1 MLRRRVSQEI
11 KLQASKVAEDITCER
26 HYMKMNPS
34 NPNAIEF
41 DPRFLVF
48 EFTYSL
54 LLRKSQVILVHKF
67 MEQLRNS
74 GSMCHQMIMGA
85 GKTTVVTPLL
95 ALMLADGKSLVMQ
108 VVPHALLEFSRG
120 VMREK
125 FAAVVRKPV
134 FTFSFDRSTPIS
146 RDLYLKLCKA
156 RDSKAIVCAT
166 PTSVKSFML
175 KFVEM
180 MRYLEEKKYGGRQ
193 KKGGFFSLSNI
204 ARRFKDSSVIME
216 MKVNPEDV
224 YYCAEILKLFRTG
237 VMLLDEVD
245 LILHPLKSELNWPIG
260 LKEPID
266 FSSSRIGSGLRW
278 DVQWHVLDAIFYA
291 SSKRMSVAFKD
302 SREAVTILESI
313 ANLIQVGISNKY
325 IQQTP
330 HLVLLNKPFYHREM
344 KLLMARWQLLYLRN
358 KRLPSVEDKHL
369 LSYMVNGPMK
379 DREAASAVSVALD
392 DEYMKLL
399 NLSHDL
405 LNNFLPFTLG
415 KIDRVSFGLLSKQD
429 LKNSLDRGQNVSLTR
444 RLTAIPYVGKDI
456 PSRASQFSHPDVVIG
471 LTILAFRYEGL
482 RFSDFENVL
491 LELRERLDSEYGPF
505 HKRPSSLRF
514 VQWVEEAGGKVR
526 GPREG
531 ENGDTDD
538 PDAWMRA
545 PMNGGA
551 GGRGADDIWPLYLL
565 DLKDEHHMSTTY
577 KLLRR
582 IPQVIEFYLDSF
594 VFPLTMEHHRE
605 KISASGQDLGGQMLF
620 GRRVGFSGTPSD
632 LLPEELGQCHYEEC
646 VDGQILH
653 YLTTESIVTSRLLP
667 ANWSVKYILDQ
678 IATSDPPFHVLLDS
692 GALVTG
698 MSNFQVAKYLLT
710 NGLADKFDGVV
721 FLDDHD
727 RKMILMKHGMNVV
740 RLNQAGIP
748 PDRRF
753 SFYDQIHTTGMDIHQ
768 CIDARAA
775 LTLGK
780 DMTFRDYA
788 QGAFRM
794 RGIGKGQTIELFIIP
809 EVIRLIDDEQKRVQK
824 QAGIAAP
831 MQVPAVNP
839 NVYGSDILSLASS
852 ATPVGF
858 QSASQGTQLLINVA
872 AWLTVNG
879 MKSENVQFR
888 MLCHQSV
895 DNVMRKRAYGILTAS
910 YRELTQMAFAG
921 RVKEFASLAASAVS
935 ESPGDDPSSVDGLL
949 GGSRKLF
956 ADDMVA
962 IHSLVQA
969 GVGGTS
975 TKAPPPVGIETIQK
989 CLDMLTERLDNTIHN
1004 SVPIPVVLSETI
1016 RNNVMRNA
1024 QFVETDYDKAVIDK
1038 ITMVLVN
1045 SEQISKRGA
1054 GRFIEVEVEVADEDL
1069 DADLQKEQV
1078 AEEEVLQEQE
1088 EEEEEVRIPLLPTV
1102 CLVVSKSNA
1111 HVLLIFQEEEVRIGT
1126 CLMLLFNWYIPSR
1139 ICCSARFILPMT

>member
-1 MLRRRVSQEI
+1 VKGSNDPKVRTRVCQEI
-11 KLQASKVAEDITCER
+11 KLQASKVAGDITSER
-26 HYMKMNPS
+26 HFMRMNPS
-34 NPNAIEF
+34 NPNVIEF

-54 LLRKSQVILVHKF
+54 LLRKSQVVLVHKF
-67 MEQLRNS
+67 MDQLRNNR
-74 GSMCHQMIMGA
+74 SMCHQMIMGA

-146 RDLYLKLCKA
+146 RELYLKLCKA
-156 RDSKAIVCAT
+156 RDSKAVVCAT

-180 MRYLEEKKYGGRQ
+180 MRHLEEQKYGGRQ
-193 KKGGFFSLSNI
+193 KKAGFFSLSNL
-204 ARRFKDSSVIME
+204 AQRFKDRSVITE

-224 YYCAEILKLFRTG
+224 YYCSEILKLFRTG
-237 VMLLDEVD
+237 VLLLDEVD

-266 FSSSRIGSGLRW
+266 FSSSRIGAGLRW

-302 SREAVTILESI
+302 SREAITILDSI
-313 ANLIQVGISNKY
+313 ANLIQAGISNKY

-330 HLVLLNKPFYHREM
+330 HLVLLNRSFYHREM

-369 LSYMVNGPMK
+369 LSYMVNGPVK

-405 LNNFLPFTLG
+405 LNNFLPFMLG
-415 KIDRVSFGLLSKQD
+415 KIDRVSFGLLAKQD
-429 LKNSLDRGQNVSLTR
+429 LKAALDRGQHVSLTR
-444 RLTAIPYVGKDI
+444 RLSAIPYVGKDI

-471 LTILAFRYEGL
+471 LTILAFRYEGI

-505 HKRPSSLRF
+505 HKRPSSLLF

-538 PDAWMRA
+538 PEAWMRA
-545 PMNGGA
+545 PMNGRA

-565 DLKDEHHMSTTY
+565 DLKDDHHMSTTY
-577 KLLRR
+577 KLLRS
-582 IPQVIEFYLDSF
+582 IPQVIQFYLDSF

-620 GRRVGFSGTPSD
+620 GKRVGFSGTPSD

-667 ANWSVKYILDQ
+667 ANWSVKYLLDQ
-678 IATSDPPFHVLLDS
+678 IATNDPPFHVLLDT
-692 GALVTG
+692 GALITG
-698 MSNFQVAKYLLT
+698 MTNFQVAKYLLT
-710 NGLADKFDGVV
+710 NGLSEKFDGVV
-721 FLDDHD
+721 YLDDKD

-768 CIDARAA
+768 CIDAKAV

-794 RGIGKGQTIELFIIP
+794 RGIGLGQTIELFIIP
-809 EVIRLIDDEQKRVQK
+809 EVLRLIDDEQKRAQK

-831 MQVPAVNP
+831 IQAPNTNS
-839 NVYGSDILSLASS
+839 NVYGSDILSLSS
-852 ATPVGF
+852 LATPVGF
-858 QSASQGTQLLINVA
+858 QSASQGAQLLINVA

-895 DNVMRKRAYGILTAS
+895 DNVMRKRAYGTLTAS
-910 YRELTQMAFAG
+910 YTELTQMAFAS
-921 RVKEFASLAASAVS
+921 RVKEFASLTASSSS
-935 ESPGDDPSSVDGLL
+935 ESKGDSSSVIEEVLE
-949 GGSRKLF
+949 GSRKLF

-962 IHSLVQA
+962 IRSLVQA

-975 TKAPPPVGIETIQK
+975 KKAPPPVGIETIQK
-989 CLDMLTERLDNTIHN
+989 CLDMLTERLDNTIQN
-1004 SVPIPVVLSETI
+1004 NIPMSVALSETI

-1024 QFVETDYDKAVIDK
+1024 QFVDTDYDKAVVDK
-1038 ITMVLVN
+1038 ILMVLVN
-1045 SEQISKRGA
+1045 SEQISKRGG
-1054 GRFIEVEVEVADEDL
+1054 GRFIEIEEVEEDL
-1069 DADLQKEQV
+1069 DADLQREQV

-1088 EEEEEVRIPLLPTV
+1088 EEEEEVRIPMLPTV
-1102 CLVVSKSNA
+1102 CLLGNNSNA
-1111 HVLLIFQEEEVRIGT
+1111 HFFFFPAGGRGT
-1126 CLMLLFNWYIPSR
+1126 D
-1139 ICCSARFILPMT
+1139 